1 MKEKKI
7 WGVFVGGAIGDA
19 MGMPTEC
26 WSHEKIRRIFPD
38 GVKELMRSNP
48 EDMFGRDMK
57 AGEITDDTINTIMIH
72 EMVVKNQGKVNA
84 QDYLN
89 QLIKWN
95 NESGVSQYVS
105 GPSTLKSLEK
115 IANGVPI
122 EKSGVA
128 GTTNG
133 ASMRIAPIGI
143 VSDYTD
149 LDNLIEAVYQICLP
163 THNTNIAVSGASVIA
178 AAISYV
184 INGGNS
190 IDELWELADETIKR
204 AETYGF
210 HYPAA
215 SLEFRMKAARKI
227 VKEEDDEQNILSR
240 IYYELGSGVETIE
253 TIPAVFAIIET
264 AKGDPIKAAQLSASI
279 GWDTDTIG
287 AISCAICGGMNPDTF
302 PSEMVSQVEAVN
314 QLDFVKLT
322 REIFP
327 FSR

>member
-7 WGVFVGGAIGDA
+7 WGVLVGGAVGDA

-26 WSHEKIRRIFPD
+26 WTYEKICKIYPE
-38 GVKELMRSNP
+38 GVKELMPSNP
-48 EDMFGRDMK
+48 DDMFGRDMK
-57 AGEITDDTINTIMIH
+57 AGEVTDDTINTIMIH
-72 EMVVKNQGKVNA
+72 EMVVKNEGKVNVH
-84 QDYLN
+84 DYLN

-105 GPSTLKSLEK
+105 GPSTLRSLEK

-122 EKSGVA
+122 EKSGVT

-143 VSDYTD
+143 VSDYKD
-149 LDNLIEAVYQICLP
+149 LDTLAEMVYQICLP
-163 THNTNIAVSGASVIA
+163 THNTKIAVAGASVVA

-190 IDELWELADETIKR
+190 IDELWELAYQTITK
-204 AETYGF
+204 AEKFGYDF
-210 HYPAA
+210 PAA
-215 SLEFRMKAARKI
+215 SLKFRMEAARKI
-227 VKEEDDEQNILSR
+227 VREEKDEQKILSR

-253 TIPAVFAIIET
+253 TIPAVFAIIEM
-264 AKGDPIKAAQLSASI
+264 ADGNPIKAAQLSASI

-287 AISCAICGGMNPDTF
+287 AISCAICGGMNPDF
-302 PSEMVSQVEAVN
+302 PSEMVSTVEEVN

-322 REIFP
+322 REILP
-327 FSR
+327 YSK